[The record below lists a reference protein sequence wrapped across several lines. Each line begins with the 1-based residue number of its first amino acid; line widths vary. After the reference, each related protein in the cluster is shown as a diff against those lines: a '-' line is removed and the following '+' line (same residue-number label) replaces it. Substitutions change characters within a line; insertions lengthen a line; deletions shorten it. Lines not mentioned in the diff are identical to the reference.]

1 MSKARTL
8 ASTVSTG
15 AVLADGT
22 IDAAEVSGAQPTLVS
37 GTNIKTVNS
46 TSLLGSGD
54 VAVQPTLVSGTSIKT
69 INGTSLLGSGDV
81 AVTGGMTLL
90 ATATVTAGTT
100 FLNVTGLA
108 SSKQFVVIAIGVT
121 LSASSNVRQKLSVN
135 NGSTFPGIS
144 VALGSTGLA
153 PVFGAAYTYNAD
165 INASKRI
172 VTFSGTTTST
182 ETDATI
188 NAGVVNAMRF
198 ETDGAATYS
207 TGTFYIY
214 GIN

>member
-1 MSKARTL
+1 MATL
-8 ASTVSTG
+8 SGIIAPTNVLTASNTATLTNKTINIANNTLTG
-15 AVLADGT
+15 V
-22 IDAAEVSGAQPTLVS
+22 QPTLVS
-37 GTNIKTVNS
+37 GTN
-46 TSLLGSGD
+46 
-54 VAVQPTLVSGTSIKT
+54 IKT
-69 INGTSLLGSGDV
+69 INGTSLLGSGDIT
-81 AVTGGMTLL
+81 AGGMTLL

-108 SSKQFVVIAIGVT
+108 SSKQFVVIATGVT
-121 LSASSNVRQKLSVN
+121 LSAASTVRQKLSVN
-135 NGSTFPGIS
+135 NGSTFPGLS
-144 VALGSTGLA
+144 VTMSGSGTT
-153 PVFGAAYTYNAD
+153 PVFAVADTYNAN

-172 VTFSGTTTST
+172 VTTLGAGTAT
-182 ETDATI
+182 ETDAAI